1 MGVINMS
8 YQKPQVLAGNQ
19 TEKLYAMPG
28 MSKNGDLVPCYCFG
42 PLK

>member
-8 YQKPQVLAGNQ
+8 YQKPQVLAGSQ

-28 MSKNGDLVPCYCFG
+28 MSKNGDFVPCYCLG

>member
-1 MGVINMS
+1 MS

-19 TEKLYAMPG
+19 TEKLYATIPG
-28 MSKNGDLVPCYCFG
+28 MSKNGDLVPCCLG